1 MKKISDSFFKTSISL
16 FIQKLTNQNLMAT
29 EYLGI
34 DVGGTNVKMGIV
46 EAETGKITNFYSH
59 ETSSWRKSGHF
70 MERLGDAIAIQLAE
84 NKQVKKVGIGVPG
97 LISRDRKTMI
107 EITAIP
113 EINNFHIVPV
123 LKGRFSSHDFFLEND
138 ANAAAL
144 GEYYF
149 GEDKLPED
157 YIMVTLGTGVG
168 GAAIIDKL
176 VFKGGGGNAMEPGH
190 IPSRNGKVLERNI
203 GKNELLDLA
212 NKMRSAFVGK
222 TKLAD
227 DGTISTTGLV
237 AAAAEGDELALN
249 IFSEV
254 GQMLGDGLVSMVR
267 ILDITT
273 ILIGGG
279 LSASYDYI
287 MPSVNKQL
295 NYWLTPYYLQTL
307 DIRKATLGNDAGLL
321 GAASLCF

>member
-1 MKKISDSFFKTSISL
+1 
-16 FIQKLTNQNLMAT
+16 MAT

-46 EAETGKITNFYSH
+46 EAQTGKLSNFYSH
-59 ETSSWRKSGHF
+59 DTASWRKSGHF
-70 MERLGDAIAIQLAE
+70 VQRLGDAIAIQLAE
-84 NKQVKKVGIGVPG
+84 NKSVEKCGIGVPG
-97 LISRDRKTMI
+97 LINRSRTTLV

-113 EINNFHIVPV
+113 EIDGMPIIPY
-123 LKGRFSSHDFFLEND
+123 LKERFPKCDFFLEND

-149 GEDKLPED
+149 GEDEEIPED

-168 GAAIIDKL
+168 GAAIIDKQ

-190 IPSRNGKVLERNI
+190 VPSKNGKVLERNI

-212 NKMRSAFVGK
+212 NKMRKAYTGK
-222 TKLAD
+222 SQLPD

-237 AAAAEGDELALN
+237 AAAAEGDELALQV
-249 IFSEV
+249 FSEV
-254 GQMLGDGLVSMVR
+254 GEMLGNALVSMIR

-273 ILIGGG
+273 ILVGGG
-279 LSASYDYI
+279 LSASFDYI
-287 MPSVNKQL
+287 MPAISKQL
-295 NYWLTPYYLQTL
+295 EYWLTPYYLKTL
-307 DIRKATLGNDAGLL
+307 VIKKATLGNDAGLL

>member
-1 MKKISDSFFKTSISL
+1 
-16 FIQKLTNQNLMAT
+16 MAT

-46 EAETGKITNFYSH
+46 NAESGNITNFYSH
-59 ETSSWRKSGHF
+59 DTGSWRATGHF
-70 MERLGDAIAIQLAE
+70 VDNLGDAIAVQLKE
-84 NKQVKKVGIGVPG
+84 NPEVKKIGIGVPG
-97 LISRDRKTMI
+97 LISRDRSTLM

-113 EINNFHIVPV
+113 ETDGTPIIPL
-123 LKGRFSSHDFFLEND
+123 LKKRFPEHDFFLEND

-149 GEDKLPED
+149 GEEKLPED
-157 YIMVTLGTGVG
+157 YIFVTLGTGVG

-190 IPSRNGKVLERNI
+190 MPSANGKVLERNI

-212 NKMRSAFVGK
+212 NKMRSEFKGE
-222 TKLAD
+222 TRLPS
-227 DGTISTTGLV
+227 DGSISTTGLV
-237 AAAAEGDELALN
+237 AAASDGDVLALQ
-249 IFSEV
+249 IFDVV
-254 GQMLGDGLVSMVR
+254 GTLLGDGLVSMIR

-279 LSASYDYI
+279 LSASFEYI
-287 MPSVNKQL
+287 IPAVNRQL
-295 NYWLTPYYLQTL
+295 KYWLTPYYMKTL
-307 DIRKATLGNDAGLL
+307 DIKRATLANDAGLL

>member
-1 MKKISDSFFKTSISL
+1 
-16 FIQKLTNQNLMAT
+16 MAT

-46 EAETGKITNFYSH
+46 EAQTGKLSNFYSH
-59 ETSSWRKSGHF
+59 DTASWRTSGHF
-70 MERLGDAIAIQLAE
+70 VERLGDAIAIQLAE
-84 NKQVKKVGIGVPG
+84 NKSVEKCGIGVPG
-97 LISRDRKTMI
+97 LINRSRTTLV

-113 EINNFHIVPV
+113 EIDGTPIIPY
-123 LKGRFSSHDFFLEND
+123 LKERFPKCDFFLEND

-149 GEDKLPED
+149 GEDEEIPED

-168 GAAIIDKL
+168 GAAIIDKQ

-190 IPSRNGKVLERNI
+190 VPSKNGKVLERNI
-203 GKNELLDLA
+203 GKNELLALA
-212 NKMRSAFVGK
+212 NKMRKAYTGK
-222 TKLAD
+222 SQLPD

-237 AAAAEGDELALN
+237 AAAAEGDELALQV
-249 IFSEV
+249 FSEV
-254 GQMLGDGLVSMVR
+254 GEMLGNALVSMIR

-273 ILIGGG
+273 ILVGGG
-279 LSASYDYI
+279 LSASFDYI
-287 MPSVNKQL
+287 MPAINKQL
-295 NYWLTPYYLQTL
+295 EYWLTPYYLKTL
-307 DIRKATLGNDAGLL
+307 VIKKATLGNDAGLL

>member
-1 MKKISDSFFKTSISL
+1 
-16 FIQKLTNQNLMAT
+16 MAT

-46 EAETGKITNFYSH
+46 EAQTGKLSNFYSH
-59 ETSSWRKSGHF
+59 DTASWRKSGHF
-70 MERLGDAIAIQLAE
+70 VERLGDAIAVQLAE
-84 NKQVKKVGIGVPG
+84 NKSVEKCGIGVPG
-97 LISRDRKTMI
+97 LINRSRTTLV

-113 EINNFHIVPV
+113 EIDGTPIIPY
-123 LKGRFSSHDFFLEND
+123 LKERFPKCDFFLEND

-149 GEDKLPED
+149 GEDEEIPED

-168 GAAIIDKL
+168 GAAIIDKQ

-190 IPSRNGKVLERNI
+190 VPSKNGKVLERNI
-203 GKNELLDLA
+203 GKNELLELA
-212 NKMRSAFVGK
+212 NKMRKAYTGK
-222 TKLAD
+222 SQSPD

-237 AAAAEGDELALN
+237 AAAAEGDELALQV
-249 IFSEV
+249 FSEV
-254 GQMLGDGLVSMVR
+254 GEMLGNALVSMIR

-273 ILIGGG
+273 ILVGGG
-279 LSASYDYI
+279 LSASFDYI
-287 MPSVNKQL
+287 MPAINKQL
-295 NYWLTPYYLQTL
+295 EYWLTPYYLKTL
-307 DIRKATLGNDAGLL
+307 VIKKATLGNDAGLL

>member
-1 MKKISDSFFKTSISL
+1 
-16 FIQKLTNQNLMAT
+16 MAT

-46 EAETGKITNFYSH
+46 EAQTGKLSNFYSH
-59 ETSSWRKSGHF
+59 DTASWRKSGHF
-70 MERLGDAIAIQLAE
+70 VERLGDAIAIQLAE
-84 NKQVKKVGIGVPG
+84 NKSVEKCGIGVPG
-97 LISRDRKTMI
+97 LINRSRTTLV

-113 EINNFHIVPV
+113 EIDGTPIIPY
-123 LKGRFSSHDFFLEND
+123 LKERFPKCDFFLEND

-149 GEDKLPED
+149 GEDEEIPED

-168 GAAIIDKL
+168 GAAIIDKQ

-190 IPSRNGKVLERNI
+190 VPSKNGKVLERNI

-212 NKMRSAFVGK
+212 NKMRKAYTGK
-222 TKLAD
+222 SQLPD

-237 AAAAEGDELALN
+237 AAAAEGDELALQV
-249 IFSEV
+249 FSEV
-254 GQMLGDGLVSMVR
+254 GEMLGNALVSMIR

-273 ILIGGG
+273 ILVGGG
-279 LSASYDYI
+279 LSASFDYI
-287 MPSVNKQL
+287 MPAISKQL
-295 NYWLTPYYLQTL
+295 EYWLTPYYLKTL
-307 DIRKATLGNDAGLL
+307 VIKKATLGNDAGLL

>member
-1 MKKISDSFFKTSISL
+1 MK
-16 FIQKLTNQNLMAT
+16 A

-34 DVGGTNVKMGIV
+34 DIGGTNVKMGIV
-46 EAETGKITNFYSH
+46 EAETGHISNFYSH
-59 ETSSWRKSGHF
+59 ETGSWRKSGHF
-70 MERLGDAIAIQLAE
+70 VERLGDAIAISLNE
-84 NKQVKKVGIGVPG
+84 NPAVSKVGIGVPG
-97 LISRDRKTMI
+97 LITRDRQSLL

-113 EINNFHIVPV
+113 EIDNLAIIPE
-123 LKGRFSSHDFFLEND
+123 LRARFPKHAFFLEND

-149 GEDKLPED
+149 GEGDVPED
-157 YIMVTLGTGVG
+157 YIFITLGTGVG

-190 IPSRNGKVLERNI
+190 MPSKNDKVLERNI
-203 GKNELLDLA
+203 GKNELLDMA
-212 NKMRSAFVGK
+212 TKMRSAFTGT
-222 TKLAD
+222 TKLPN

-237 AAAAEGDELALN
+237 AAAMEGDALALA
-249 IFSEV
+249 IFEEV
-254 GQMLGDGLVSMVR
+254 GTLLGNGLVSMIR

-279 LSASYDYI
+279 LSASFDFI
-287 MPSVNKQL
+287 LPAINKEL
-295 NYWLTPYYLQTL
+295 HKWLTPYYLKTL
-307 DIRKATLGNDAGLL
+307 NIKKATLANDAGLL